1 MYQVYKKGKSILNK
15 ESDLLL
21 LIKNLR
27 NLRKKSKKRTSDNS
41 QMQQQLKVEIDL
53 KKESSGEENYMINNI

>member
-1 MYQVYKKGKSILNK
+1 MYQVYKKGKSVLNR
-15 ESDLLL
+15 ESDLLF